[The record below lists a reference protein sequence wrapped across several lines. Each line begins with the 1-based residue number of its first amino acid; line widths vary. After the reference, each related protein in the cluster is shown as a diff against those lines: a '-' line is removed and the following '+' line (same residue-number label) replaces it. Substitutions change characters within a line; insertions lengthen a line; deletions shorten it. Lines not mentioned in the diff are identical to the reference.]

1 MRQKYY
7 NVAFGLF
14 THGPLVY
21 LGIVWTRKLRKK
33 NNFRPFGNNL
43 MKKVCRFEY
52 AKNCL
57 IVLKTNG
64 L

>member
-21 LGIVWTRKLRKK
+21 LGIVWTRKLRKN
-33 NNFRPFGNNL
+33 NNFRPFVNDL
-43 MKKVCRFEY
+43 MKKVCIFEY
-52 AKNCL
+52 AKICL
-57 IVLKTNG
+57 ILF
-64 L
+64 

>member
-33 NNFRPFGNNL
+33 NNFRLFGNNL

-52 AKNCL
+52 A
-57 IVLKTNG
+57 
-64 L
+64 